1 MKKIYK
7 IIVIGA
13 VLVAAVGAFYLK
25 SKQGPQE
32 GTNSAQTA
40 QISSNENTQKSATQ
54 TTTETENKK
63 LPKLIDLGAGK
74 CIPCKMMAPI
84 LEKLKKEYA
93 DKFVVEF
100 IDVWENPDEA
110 KKYNIQVIPTQIFY
124 DENGKELFRHIG
136 FFSEEEILKKWQEL
150 GYKVAK

>member
-1 MKKIYK
+1 MKKLYK
-7 IIVIGA
+7 IIVILV
-13 VLVAAVGAFYLK
+13 VLVAAFGAYYLK
-25 SKQGPQE
+25 SKNE
-32 GTNSAQTA
+32 RATTANAQTVQNSSQESKPQDATPVA
-40 QISSNENTQKSATQ
+40 Q
-54 TTTETENKK
+54 ETKNKK

-84 LEKLKKEYA
+84 LEKLKKEYL
-93 DKFVVEF
+93 DKFEVVF

-124 DENGKELFRHIG
+124 DENGKEVFRHIG

-150 GYKVAK
+150 GVNVAK

>member
-1 MKKIYK
+1 MKTIYK
-7 IIVIGA
+7 IIVILI
-13 VLVAAVGAFYLK
+13 VIVAASGAYYLK
-25 SKQGPQE
+25 SKQGNRE
-32 GTNSAQTA
+32 TSSAQSV
-40 QISSNENTQKSATQ
+40 QIAANEKTQQSASQ
-54 TTTETENKK
+54 TVTETKNKK

-93 DKFVVEF
+93 DKFEVEF
-100 IDVWENPDEA
+100 IDVWVNPDEA

-150 GYKVAK
+150 GVNVAK

>member
-7 IIVIGA
+7 IIV
-13 VLVAAVGAFYLK
+13 VLIVIVAASGAYYLK
-25 SKQGPQE
+25 SKQGSQE
-32 GTNSAQTA
+32 TSGAKSNQIATNEKTEQSAAQTA
-40 QISSNENTQKSATQ
+40 
-54 TTTETENKK
+54 TETKNKK

-93 DKFVVEF
+93 DKFEVEF
-100 IDVWENPDEA
+100 IDVWINPAEA

-150 GYKVAK
+150 GVNVAK

>member
-1 MKKIYK
+1 MKKLYK
-7 IIVIGA
+7 IIVILV
-13 VLVAAVGAFYLK
+13 VLVAAFGAYYLK
-25 SKQGPQE
+25 SKNE
-32 GTNSAQTA
+32 RATTANAQTVQNSSQESKLQDATPVA
-40 QISSNENTQKSATQ
+40 Q
-54 TTTETENKK
+54 ETKNKK

-84 LEKLKKEYA
+84 LEKLKKEYP
-93 DKFVVEF
+93 DKFEVVF

-124 DENGKELFRHIG
+124 DENGKEVFRHIG

-150 GYKVAK
+150 GVNVAK